1 MLSRLIFALI
11 VAFFVVMN
19 FLLWR
24 SEIAGR
30 NNLRSTI
37 PAEIVWKK
45 ILTAP
50 DISSLEIQQRGQK
63 LGSIRWIPSV
73 GDELR
78 SGRLLTEESLPE
90 GMIKGF
96 STYSLELDGHIMIEE
111 LERVRFNFGL
121 TLGTNYAWQEFN
133 LRFILRPNILEI
145 QSVATNETLHLTLVE
160 GAGRT
165 ERRFTFDELRNPQ
178 KLLREL
184 AGPWL
189 PAELLAL
196 ALPFGL
202 NSAPTPES
210 VGLEWT
216 ARSDTLQFGSARI
229 RGYRLNATVL
239 DRFQA
244 SLFVNTLGEIIRLD
258 LPNQVVIINDG
269 LTSL

>member
-1 MLSRLIFALI
+1 MLSRSILALI
-11 VAFFVVMN
+11 VAFFLVMN

-30 NNLRSTI
+30 NNVRSTI

-50 DISSLEIQQRGQK
+50 DISSLEIQQGGQK

-73 GDELR
+73 GEELR
-78 SGRLLTEESLPE
+78 SGRVLTEEAPPE

-96 STYSLELDGHIMIEE
+96 SSYTLELDGHIMVEE

-133 LRFILRPNILEI
+133 LRLILRPNIVEI
-145 QSVATNETLHLTLVE
+145 QSIATNHTLQLTMID
-160 GAGRT
+160 GTQRT
-165 ERRFTFDELRNPQ
+165 ERVFTFEELRNPQ

-189 PAELLAL
+189 PAELLAM
-196 ALPFGL
+196 ALPFGV
-202 NSAPTPES
+202 NSAPTPAS
-210 VGLEWT
+210 LGLEWT

-229 RGYRLNATVL
+229 RGYRLNASVL
-239 DRFQA
+239 DRFHA

-258 LPNQVVIINDG
+258 LPNQIVIINDG